1 MKVKTYDT
9 VDGQNPAPPRMM
21 NIPMIYRVLTIPG
34 GCLDFVHQQYQE
46 TTSMK
51 RERKWYISK
60 QWRQAVLLHK
70 WMPLNS
76 LLSSTIHF
84 GKPIYTMVKVDGT
97 TPNLHFRSRCL
108 GKWSD
113 WNSRLPLDQLRR
125 SQQHR
130 RGDAEEKLPFFFGWG
145 VVPWRC
151 LYVLYIAT
159 HQ

>member
-70 WMPLNS
+70 WMHLNS

-84 GKPIYTMVKVDGT
+84 GKPIYTTMFREVKWLKFQAAARPAPAQPAAPQRWCG
-97 TPNLHFRSRCL
+97 RSCC
-108 GKWSD
+108 
-113 WNSRLPLDQLRR
+113 
-125 SQQHR
+125 
-130 RGDAEEKLPFFFGWG
+130 FFGWG
-145 VVPWRC
+145 VVPCTC